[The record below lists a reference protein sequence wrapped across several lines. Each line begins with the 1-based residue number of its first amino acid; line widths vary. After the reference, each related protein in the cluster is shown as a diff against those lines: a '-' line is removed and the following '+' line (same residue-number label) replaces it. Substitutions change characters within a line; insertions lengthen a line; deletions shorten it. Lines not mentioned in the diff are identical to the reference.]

1 MIKTAYF
8 TSQLQQ
14 VIDLVVGMAPD
25 GFEVTGRSNAIDES
39 EKIKI
44 ISEADFLM
52 LHGGRIP
59 ETVLR
64 TGSKVRLL
72 QLLSAG
78 YDNVDL
84 DLMRKLGIPV
94 ANVGGANRQGVAE
107 MTIALILAV
116 LRRLNQLEVGL
127 RAGKWKEELSNGLD
141 TFELAGRTVGIVGF
155 GMIGQMVARL
165 LGGFENRI
173 LYSDVESYSEVE
185 SELGAIRVPLDE
197 LLGEADIVT
206 VHTPLLPDTRKLIG
220 ESELKLMKPTAVL
233 VNTSRGEV
241 LDEAALTKALEEKTI
256 WGAGLDVFEREPVNP
271 DNPLL
276 SMENVVLSPHA
287 AGGTYESWPRRAH
300 FAYENFQRILRGDR
314 PLSIV
319 SP

>member
-1 MIKTAYF
+1 MTKIAYF
-8 TSQLQQ
+8 TSHLQP

-25 GFEVTGRSNAIDES
+25 GFEVTGRPNAIDET
-39 EKIKI
+39 EMIKI
-44 ISEADFLM
+44 IREADFLM
-52 LHGGRIP
+52 LHGGRP
-59 ETVLR
+59 SENVLR
-64 TGSKVRLL
+64 AGSRVRLL

-78 YDNVDL
+78 YDNLHL
-84 DLMRKLGIPV
+84 DLMRELGIPV

-107 MTIALILAV
+107 MAITLILAV
-116 LRRLNQLEVGL
+116 LRRLNQLEAGL
-127 RAGKWKEELSNGLD
+127 KAGKWKEALSNGLD

-165 LGGFENRI
+165 LGGFETRI
-173 LYSDVESYSEVE
+173 LYADVADYSEVA
-185 SELGAIRVPLDE
+185 SELGAMHVPLEE

-220 ESELKLMKPTAVL
+220 EGELNLMKSTAIL

-241 LDEAALTKALEEKTI
+241 LDEGALIKALEDKTI
-256 WGAGLDVFEREPVNP
+256 WGAGLDVFEMEPINR

-300 FAYENFQRILRGDR
+300 FAYENFQRVLRGDQ
-314 PLSIV
+314 PLSLV
-319 SP
+319 SL